1 MKERKRMN
9 CDILFLTPVYLKMVK
24 NPQKL
29 NTYLFPLIKAWSEK
43 DKSENKTNEGG
54 GWHSP
59 TNMNRK
65 KEYQPLTDEL
75 FSMQNEIFKNYGVE
89 PKPGLGNMWANIN
102 YPGSYNRQHV
112 HPNSQWSGVYYVKV
126 PKDSGNLFVEDP
138 RPAANLILARRVKKL
153 PTPLSK
159 MVSYPAIEGQ
169 IIMFPAWL
177 PHGVHINKS
186 KEKGEKGWRI
196 SISFNFIQVK
206 PDAEDNLPE
215 SPKANIR

>member
-59 TNMNRK
+59 TNMNLK

-89 PKPGLGNMWANIN
+89 PKPRLGNMWAN
-102 YPGSYNRQHV
+102 
-112 HPNSQWSGVYYVKV
+112 
-126 PKDSGNLFVEDP
+126 SGNLFVEDP

-153 PTPLSK
+153 PPPLSK
-159 MVSYPAIEGQ
+159 LVSYPAIEGQ